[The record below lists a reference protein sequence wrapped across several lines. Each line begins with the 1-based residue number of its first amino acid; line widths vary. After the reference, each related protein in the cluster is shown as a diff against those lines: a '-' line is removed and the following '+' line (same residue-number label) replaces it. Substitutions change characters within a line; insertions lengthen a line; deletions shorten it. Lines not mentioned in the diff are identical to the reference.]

1 MREDTDELLVDFK
14 VTKDLIPVQVF
25 LMSLDEFA
33 KNVSKY
39 CLLHLL
45 ISKTIE
51 FLIILYFSLNFFSYP
66 GFMFK
71 GNFSL
76 REFFKRSMLV

>member
-14 VTKDLIPVQVF
+14 VTKDLIPDQVF

-39 CLLHLL
+39 CFLDLS
-45 ISKTIE
+45 ISKAIE
-51 FLIILYFSLNFFSYP
+51 FLIFIFFVNFKFLNYLFRFTI
-66 GFMFK
+66 
-71 GNFSL
+71 
-76 REFFKRSMLV
+76 FFK

>member
-14 VTKDLIPVQVF
+14 VIKNLIPDQVF

-39 CLLHLL
+39 CLLDLL

-51 FLIILYFSLNFFSYP
+51 FLIILYFSRISNF
-66 GFMFK
+66 
-71 GNFSL
+71 
-76 REFFKRSMLV
+76 